1 MISKILGGGLVA
13 VGVIAALL
21 GWRLLAAHEELGTF
35 QQAIDQATLAN
46 QQNQTTI
53 VNITTRLNACVAERE
68 IDEQQNEIALANLQ
82 TRTVELEARAREAVV
97 IREEIFRDATCEQLG
112 NLDIGALCPAWA
124 TELRQRSSSLSSD

>member
-13 VGVIAALL
+13 VGIVAALL

-53 VNITTRLNACVAERE
+53 VNITTRLNAVG
-68 IDEQQNEIALANLQ
+68 Q
-82 TRTVELEARAREAVV
+82 
-97 IREEIFRDATCEQLG
+97 
-112 NLDIGALCPAWA
+112 PADS
-124 TELRQRSSSLSSD
+124 RG